1 MSRKPS
7 SKDSLGCRD
16 HAQLTFSSTSHALK
30 AGYKQPTSQ
39 QRVAAASG
47 AVKRTSRGHDEDDDV
62 EFQGTFPAPLILP
75 DDELALDP
83 SYPPQ
88 SLRSWIRAKTR
99 NQVTS
104 DKKTIYLAAPP
115 DCGST
120 VKFLQKWTHPQTGES
135 SKIRQ
140 PDIQHV
146 LNYLEAFYH
155 GLPVKLLPSS
165 LSFTSRADDLEDMI
179 VDVDKKERRIIGL
192 DTHTPSGCK
201 GIRTRPTPNTDFSHQ
216 LNLDDLLDAA
226 IWSLPDDAYAL
237 MLLVEHDLYE
247 DEEDEFVCGRAYGGS
262 RVAVISTARYHPM
275 LDQDQGIE
283 RDHAWPASHC
293 ERYLQQCCDEAE
305 SVTGRKKKRTT
316 KKTKSTQVLDSL
328 DLDQKIVR
336 PLKAAVLAH
345 NILPSLN
352 SSPSPTV
359 LSGLWLGRVCRTAS
373 HELGHCFGIA
383 HCVYYACSMQGSA
396 SIIEDARQPP
406 YLCPVD
412 LAKVLK
418 ATGADVK
425 ERYEALVSFC
435 DQHKDAHL
443 FAGYGAWIRGRLEQ
457 IEPKQE
463 QLEGTKD
470 HPMEID

>member
-1 MSRKPS
+1 MSRKTS

-39 QRVAAASG
+39 QRVAATSG

-62 EFQGTFPAPLILP
+62 DFSGTFPAPLILP
-75 DDELALDP
+75 GDELALDP
-83 SYPPQ
+83 RHPAQ
-88 SLRSWIRAKTR
+88 SLRSWIRGKHR

-115 DCGST
+115 DCGSA
-120 VKFLQKWTHPQTGES
+120 VNFLQKWTHPQTGES
-135 SKIRQ
+135 SKIEQ

-155 GLPVKLLPSS
+155 GLPVKLLPCS
-165 LSFTSRADDLEDMI
+165 LSFTSKADVNKRE
-179 VDVDKKERRIIGL
+179 KGTIGL
-192 DTHTPSGCK
+192 DTHTSSGCK
-201 GIRTRPTPNTDFSHQ
+201 GIRTRATPNGDFSHQ

-247 DEEDEFVCGRAYGGS
+247 DEHDEFVCGLAYGGL
-262 RVAVISTARYHPM
+262 RVAVISTARYHPV
-275 LDQDQGIE
+275 LDQGQGIE

-293 ERYLQQCCDEAE
+293 EGYLQQCCDEAE
-305 SVTGRKKKRTT
+305 PVTGRKKKRTT
-316 KKTKSTQVLDSL
+316 KKTKFAQVLDSS
-328 DLDQKIVR
+328 DLDQKMVR
-336 PLKAAVLAH
+336 PLKAAALAH
-345 NILPSLN
+345 NTLPSLD
-352 SSPSPTV
+352 SSPSPAV

-396 SIIEDARQPP
+396 SITEDARQPP

-435 DQHKDAHL
+435 DQHKDVHL

-457 IEPKQE
+457 MEPKQE
-463 QLEGTKD
+463 QFEGTKD